1 MSTKEFPQPRTAGSL
16 QLNVTALGS
25 KGQSECFKQEKK
37 KSGTSM
43 SYSCPLA
50 AGKNPFFTKI
60 INQIKAFLYFILKYF
75 KRDFLHFFNRL
86 MTIICLSLN

>member
-1 MSTKEFPQPRTAGSL
+1 
-16 QLNVTALGS
+16 
-25 KGQSECFKQEKK
+25 
-37 KSGTSM
+37 M

-86 MTIICLSLN
+86 MTIYAFPSTKAYSVNVQYSTNISQK